1 MKPLCIYN
9 VNAKINI
16 LWHPIPKTCVSQK
29 IKVSYGIQ
37 FPKSCAIFF
46 SPSSFWWCWWLGIW
60 KQSTGKALT
69 VLLNKLM
76 LNSRQPTTKN
86 LWSSK
91 TVTLDVVFRKFT
103 QISATLEWEPRQIF
117 GAGSTGQKNKKTHD
131 YIWYLYP
138 IGFSFRLIQFA
149 RLSPHFYLSNIVCL
163 KHHVVKTS
171 YLHLHLNLQNSE
183 NIQFCVNFLKTSQW
197 LPHDLSLDGY
207 IIVNNKNPV
216 ILKIMSIL
224 SFSNINISKKQQC

>member
-1 MKPLCIYN
+1 MLFDNTSFTWISLIVKKKSMKSSVHQSKKNNIYLHLQSQCLLKLCVFWNPWKIGAFDMKPLCIYN

-117 GAGSTGQKNKKTHD
+117 GAGSTA
-131 YIWYLYP
+131 ICFWYTVLL
-138 IGFSFRLIQFA
+138 SMENLKLSSWDLDMKVTLAHAVRL
-149 RLSPHFYLSNIVCL
+149 
-163 KHHVVKTS
+163 T
-171 YLHLHLNLQNSE
+171 
-183 NIQFCVNFLKTSQW
+183 W
-197 LPHDLSLDGY
+197 
-207 IIVNNKNPV
+207 
-216 ILKIMSIL
+216 ILLWVTLEQHMHS
-224 SFSNINISKKQQC
+224 